1 MKAAKEHKPQSSRVI
16 QSKRLVDKCVIQKNG
31 YLSENANPIQ
41 LVSYDFAKST
51 AENYGLS
58 YDTMVL
64 PAIET
69 YLRKKTLV
77 DKMPARTI
85 ESLSNEEYK
94 FYLVSLLTEAENRMI
109 KKITKGTWYRGIG
122 FAHYSYPTFRNT
134 GILCGEGFD
143 DQYYWTMGSKSE
155 TRWLPGAT
163 SKEICTCGPFSQIKF
178 LTKYYDIDGNKDVIG
193 IIVKKELSDN
203 TPALYIDDPTSE
215 CGVRGPLNVD
225 LAYLVN
231 IDGNLI
237 EFSERDKL
245 PSPIETQQR

>member
-1 MKAAKEHKPQSSRVI
+1 MKAAKEHKPQQSRVI
-16 QSKRLVDKCVIQKNG
+16 QTRILVDKCVHKNDCLSKNG
-31 YLSENANPIQ
+31 NTIQ
-41 LVSYDFAKST
+41 FVSNDFAKST
-51 AENYGLS
+51 AEKYNIP
-58 YDTMVL
+58 YDTVVL

-85 ESLSNEEYK
+85 ESLSNEDYK
-94 FYLVSLLTEAENRMI
+94 FYLVSLLNEADNRMI

-143 DQYYWTMGSKSE
+143 DRYYWTMGSESE

-163 SKEICTCGPFSQIKF
+163 CKETCTCGPLSQTKF
-178 LTKYYDIDGNKDVIG
+178 LPKYYDICGNKDVVG

-203 TPALYIDDPTSE
+203 NPALYIDDPISE

-231 IDGNLI
+231 IYGNLI

-245 PSPIETQQR
+245 PLLIDTQQR